1 MKPFLSSLFL
11 LMVFSSVVFS
21 QPPPPGHRLT
31 GGADRSTKK
40 MKKLAISLLVFLFAS
55 AAFSQQLVPKFRY
68 DLRGTVKDNNS
79 TVYPGLN
86 LRFNDGKGDQVIASD
101 INGAFAIDLL
111 PGKYRVT
118 MDGMRSESFV
128 AFIEIQE
135 NGLNPN
141 DVEFTFDPTVDVSAN
156 WPKILGSAKAGYPPA
171 ARAVRATGEVIVAV
185 MIDKQ
190 GKVISAKA
198 ESGHA
203 LLRAAGV
210 QAARQFVFEASE
222 GAEDRNAKIAFVFLD
237 DKTAND
243 GVKRYTHPYRF
254 EVSSNSRIM

>member
-1 MKPFLSSLFL
+1 LH
-11 LMVFSSVVFS
+11 
-21 QPPPPGHRLT
+21 PP
-31 GGADRSTKK
+31 
-40 MKKLAISLLVFLFAS
+40 LFAQDS
-55 AAFSQQLVPKFRY
+55 ASGFRY
-68 DLRGTVKDNNS
+68 EFRGTVKDNNS

-86 LRFNDGKGDQVIASD
+86 LRFTNGKRDPVTASD
-101 INGAFAIDLL
+101 INGAFAVSLL

-141 DVEFTFDPTVDVSAN
+141 DVEFTFDPTVDDVSAN
-156 WPKILGSAKAGYPPA
+156 WPKILSSAKVLYPPA

-185 MIDKQ
+185 TIDKQ
-190 GKVISAKA
+190 GKVIAAKA

-222 GAEDRNAKIAFVFLD
+222 VAEDRDAKVVFVFLD
-237 DKTAND
+237 NKPAND
-243 GVKRYTHPYRF
+243 GLKRYPHPYRF
-254 EVSSNSRIM
+254 EVISNSRIM